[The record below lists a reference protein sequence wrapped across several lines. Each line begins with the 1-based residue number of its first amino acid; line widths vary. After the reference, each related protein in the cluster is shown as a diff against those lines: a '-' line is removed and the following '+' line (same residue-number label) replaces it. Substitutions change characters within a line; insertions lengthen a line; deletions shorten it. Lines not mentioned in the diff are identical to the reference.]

1 MTSKVNRYIFH
12 KIVCAVRDLPRTFRR
27 LPTPRLIMT
36 LLVKNEEELL
46 EKNLLFHKAM
56 GVDAF
61 IVTDN
66 NSADGTYGIIEKYRR
81 KGWVVDVIRETA
93 TGYEQK
99 EWVDRMIWRAKT
111 SFGADWVINADADEF
126 WYAPS
131 GSLKKELR
139 GVL

>member
-61 IVTDN
+61 IVTIRQTEPTEL
-66 NSADGTYGIIEKYRR
+66 SKSTVGKDGWWT
-81 KGWVVDVIRETA
+81 
-93 TGYEQK
+93 
-99 EWVDRMIWRAKT
+99 
-111 SFGADWVINADADEF
+111 
-126 WYAPS
+126 
-131 GSLKKELR
+131 
-139 GVL
+139 

>member
-66 NSADGTYGIIEKYRR
+66 NSADGNLRNYRKVSSERMGGGRDKGNCYG
-81 KGWVVDVIRETA
+81 
-93 TGYEQK
+93 
-99 EWVDRMIWRAKT
+99 
-111 SFGADWVINADADEF
+111 
-126 WYAPS
+126 
-131 GSLKKELR
+131 L
-139 GVL
+139 